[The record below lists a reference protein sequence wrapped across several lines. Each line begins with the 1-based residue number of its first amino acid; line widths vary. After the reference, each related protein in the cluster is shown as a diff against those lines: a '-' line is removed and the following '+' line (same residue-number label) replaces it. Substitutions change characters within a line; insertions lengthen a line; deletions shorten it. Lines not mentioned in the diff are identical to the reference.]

1 MNLGVKLCVNDNR
14 LDAIKNFAII
24 EGGKMAK
31 PKVYVTREI
40 PERGLKIIKER
51 FDAEVWPEYGP
62 PPKQVI
68 IEKVRDVDALVSLLS
83 DKIDGEV
90 FDSAPKLKI
99 VSQLAVGYDNIDVEE
114 ATKRGIYVT
123 NTPGVLT
130 ETTADFA
137 WTLLM
142 AVARR
147 VVEADKYIRSGKW
160 KVGWHPSMF
169 LGRDVYGA
177 TIGIVGAGRIG
188 SAVAKR
194 AKGFNMRILFY
205 DVVPRPELE
214 KMGAKKVELETL
226 LREADFVSVHVP
238 LLKSTYHLINEE
250 RLKLMKKTAYLINN
264 SRGPV
269 VDEKALY
276 KALKEGW
283 IAGAGLDVFEQEP
296 TPVDNPLL
304 TLDNVV
310 VAPHISSASYET
322 RSRMAEMV
330 AENLVAFFEGRK
342 PPNLVNPDVMKV
354 RPLSK
359 LF

>member
-1 MNLGVKLCVNDNR
+1 MS
-14 LDAIKNFAII
+14 
-24 EGGKMAK
+24 K

-40 PERGLKIIKER
+40 PERGLKIIKEY
-51 FDAEVWPEYGP
+51 FDAEVWPEYAP
-62 PPKQVI
+62 PPKEVI
-68 IEKVRDVDALVSLLS
+68 IQKARDVDALASLLS
-83 DKIDGEV
+83 DKIDAEV
-90 FDSAPKLKI
+90 FDAAPKLKI
-99 VSQLAVGYDNIDVEE
+99 VSQMAVGFDNIDVKE
-114 ATKRGIYVT
+114 ATKRGMYVT

-147 VVEADKYIRSGKW
+147 VVEADKYVHTGQWR
-160 KVGWHPSMF
+160 VGWHPSM
-169 LGRDVYGA
+169 LSGRDVYGA

-194 AKGFNMRILFY
+194 AKGFNMKILYY
-205 DVVPRPELE
+205 DVIPRPELE
-214 KMGAKKVELETL
+214 KIGAKREDLDTL
-226 LREADFVSVHVP
+226 FRESDFVSVHVP
-238 LLKSTYHLINEE
+238 LLKQTYHLINEE

-283 IAGAGLDVFEQEP
+283 IAGAALDVFEQEP

-304 TLDNVV
+304 TLDNIV
-310 VAPHISSASYET
+310 VAPHASSASHET
-322 RSRMAEMV
+322 RSKMAEMV
-330 AENLVAFFEGRK
+330 AENLIAFFEGRT
-342 PPNLVNPDVMKV
+342 PPNLVNPKVLEV

-359 LF
+359 QF